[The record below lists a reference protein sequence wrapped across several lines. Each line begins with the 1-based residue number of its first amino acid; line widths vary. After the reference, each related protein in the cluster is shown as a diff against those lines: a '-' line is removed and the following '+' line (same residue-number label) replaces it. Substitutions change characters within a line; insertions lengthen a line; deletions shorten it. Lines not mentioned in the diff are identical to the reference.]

1 MKELLK
7 KLSEAYGPSGREE
20 AVARV
25 IREEIEPYVDEVY
38 TDVLGN
44 LYAVK
49 KGSGP
54 SIMLAA
60 HMDEIG
66 VIVTYIEEK
75 GFLRF
80 SNLGGISPY
89 VLLGQH
95 VVFAN
100 GTVGVVAM
108 EKLDDIKKLSFD
120 KMYIDIGAT
129 SREEAQKLVG
139 VGDSA
144 AVHRHVAFAGN
155 RLLGKAMDNR
165 AGCAALV
172 RAIQEL
178 KETSNTVYAVFTAQE
193 EVGLRGSKTAGYRLN
208 PDLGLAID
216 VTLVG
221 DTPEPA
227 AKLAVSLGKGP
238 AIKVKDASVICHPRL
253 KDYLVELAEKNNIP
267 YQTEVL
273 ISGGTDAGAIHLT
286 REGIPSAVISIPCR
300 YVHMP
305 GEMVDLSDLENTV
318 RLIKAFLEQPLS
330 MDDLFPCYMPGTTE

>member
-1 MKELLK
+1 MKHLLK

-20 AVARV
+20 SVARV
-25 IREEIEPYVDEVY
+25 IQEEIEAHVDEVY
-38 TDVLGN
+38 RDILGN

-66 VIVTYIEEK
+66 VIVTFIEEK

-80 SNLGGISPY
+80 SNIGGISPY

-95 VVFAN
+95 VVFEN

-108 EKLDDIKKLSFD
+108 EKVDDIKKLTLD

-129 SREEAQKLVG
+129 SRKEAQKNVS

-144 AVHRHVAFAGN
+144 AVHRHLAEAGN
-155 RLLGKAMDNR
+155 RVIGKAMDNR

-172 RAIQEL
+172 RVL
-178 KETSNTVYAVFTAQE
+178 KELRDTPNTVYGVFTAQE

-227 AKLAVSLGKGP
+227 ASLAVFLGKGP

-253 KDYLVELAEKNNIP
+253 KDYLVDLAEKNNIP
-267 YQTEVL
+267 YQMEVL

-300 YVHMP
+300 YVHTP
-305 GEMVDLSDLENTV
+305 GEMVDLEDLENAV

-330 MDDLFPCYMPGTTE
+330 MDELFPCHK